1 MSNTICGLVDKML
14 EPQEKTLNA
23 AQLVELKSIIDALPK
38 RGRHG
43 RFITIEVEKN
53 PKPGLFRNSASRLM
67 LETLVQPVKFP
78 LLIGW
83 EATVKDVPHS
93 GYASA
98 PKPLTEVT
106 GVQKFLLSYNALSH
120 LEDK

>member
-1 MSNTICGLVDKML
+1 MSNTICGLVDALL
-14 EPQEKTLNA
+14 EPQEKMLNA
-23 AQLVELKSIIDALPK
+23 AQLVELQKIIDALPK
-38 RGRHG
+38 RS
-43 RFITIEVEKN
+43 RFISIEVEKN
-53 PKPGLFRNSASRLM
+53 PKVGLFRNSASRLM
-67 LETLVQPVKFP
+67 LETLIQPVKFP

-106 GVQKFLLSYNALSH
+106 GVQKFLLSYHALSH

>member
-1 MSNTICGLVDKML
+1 MSNTIGGLVDKLL

-23 AQLVELKSIIDALPK
+23 AQLAELQKIIDALPK
-38 RGRHG
+38 SGRHG
-43 RFITIEVEKN
+43 RFITIEVANN
-53 PKPGLFRNSASRLM
+53 PKVGLFRNSASRLM
-67 LETLVQPVKFP
+67 LETLIQPVKFP

-98 PKPLTEVT
+98 PKSLTEVT
-106 GVQKFLLSYNALSH
+106 SVTKFFLSYNALSH